1 MEGRSFAAH
10 DSRQLRYRFPFGAVT
25 EGERITLNIDC
36 GADVRNAKL
45 RIWTEGRERIEHG
58 VRTDAGFGFTFYAG
72 TSGLEWYYFLLDT
85 DEGGYILGS
94 DSPLGCGG
102 SRIFTHDPNSW
113 QITVYEREF
122 ETPKAAE
129 GATAY
134 QIFPD
139 RFNRIG
145 RGGLAR
151 TERREELGWTTVKH
165 EDWNEEVLWT
175 PLPGQKDYD
184 PCDFYGGDFEGIEA
198 KLDYLQSIGVTLI
211 YMNPVFEAQSNHRYN
226 TGDYH
231 RTDDMLG
238 GEEGLKKLIRAA
250 KARGI
255 SIMLD
260 GVFSHTGD
268 ESVYFNRKGN
278 YPGLGAYQGEGSA
291 YYDWYEFSRFPDKYG
306 CWWGFKS
313 LPEVNETN
321 RGYMAFV
328 AGVIDHYAKLG
339 IESWRLDV
347 ADELPDE
354 FIAFLRR
361 ELKARAK
368 DGILIGE
375 VWEDASTKQG
385 GCGRRKYTDGR
396 ELDGVMNYVFADAV
410 ISFLTGKQ
418 DAEALCLALTALR
431 QNYPK
436 PFYDSCLTM
445 LSSHDTVRLL
455 TVLAG
460 APDRRSVSREVQAHF
475 VPEESRLNTAKKL
488 MTLAQLIQLTHP
500 GIPCIYYGDEAG
512 MQGMADPFSRRTYPW
527 SREDAEIQGRF
538 TAIAS
543 ARKDSRAIRRGKCV
557 FAAKDKD
564 VFIIARY
571 YGDETAVSIVNRSG
585 EVKRVAVSAADFTQG
600 PDADGLKMPNSM
612 TDALTNRR
620 YESENGTINI
630 ELGPYCGAL
639 LK

>member
-94 DSPLGCGG
+94 ESPLGCGG

-255 SIMLD
+255 GIMLD

-375 VWEDASTKQG
+375 VWEDASCKEAYGEHRQYLMG
-385 GCGRRKYTDGR
+385 Q
-396 ELDGVMNYVFADAV
+396 ELDSTMNYPLRTAILD
-410 ISFLTGKQ
+410 FL
-418 DAEALCLALTALR
+418 LR
-431 QNYPK
+431 GDGAAFRRRLLELLEHTPRPCWDVMMN
-436 PFYDSCLTM
+436 L
-445 LSSHDTVRLL
+445 LSSHDVPRAITVLGGTPMEHRDRDWQRAHNTL
-455 TVLAG
+455 TVAQYYRGRQLFMLG
-460 APDRRSVSREVQAHF
+460 
-475 VPEESRLNTAKKL
+475 TL
-488 MTLAQLIQLTHP
+488 MTMTLP
-500 GIPCIYYGDEAG
+500 GMPCIYYGDEAG
-512 MQGMADPFSRRTYPW
+512 LVGYADPFNRGTYPW
-527 SREDAEIQGRF
+527 GREDTGLRECIRQMAGLRNGH
-538 TAIAS
+538 S
-543 ARKDSRAIRRGKCV
+543 ALSTGGLEPLACAAGMAAWRRKDENGSFVICVNPGDTPLPLPDAAKYGETVFTVGRAEERRLEGQSAVIRR
-557 FAAKDKD
+557 
-564 VFIIARY
+564 IR
-571 YGDETAVSIVNRSG
+571 
-585 EVKRVAVSAADFTQG
+585 
-600 PDADGLKMPNSM
+600 
-612 TDALTNRR
+612 
-620 YESENGTINI
+620 
-630 ELGPYCGAL
+630 
-639 LK
+639 

>member
-36 GADVRNAKL
+36 GGGVRNAKL

-151 TERREELGWTTVKH
+151 TGRREELGWTTVKH
-165 EDWNEEVLWT
+165 GDWNEEVLWT

-231 RTDDMLG
+231 RADDMLG

-250 KARGI
+250 RARGI
-255 SIMLD
+255 GIMLD

-278 YPGLGAYQGEGSA
+278 YPGLGAY
-291 YYDWYEFSRFPDKYG
+291 
-306 CWWGFKS
+306 
-313 LPEVNETN
+313 
-321 RGYMAFV
+321 
-328 AGVIDHYAKLG
+328 
-339 IESWRLDV
+339 
-347 ADELPDE
+347 
-354 FIAFLRR
+354 
-361 ELKARAK
+361 
-368 DGILIGE
+368 
-375 VWEDASTKQG
+375 
-385 GCGRRKYTDGR
+385 
-396 ELDGVMNYVFADAV
+396 
-410 ISFLTGKQ
+410 
-418 DAEALCLALTALR
+418 
-431 QNYPK
+431 
-436 PFYDSCLTM
+436 
-445 LSSHDTVRLL
+445 
-455 TVLAG
+455 
-460 APDRRSVSREVQAHF
+460 
-475 VPEESRLNTAKKL
+475 
-488 MTLAQLIQLTHP
+488 
-500 GIPCIYYGDEAG
+500 
-512 MQGMADPFSRRTYPW
+512 
-527 SREDAEIQGRF
+527 
-538 TAIAS
+538 
-543 ARKDSRAIRRGKCV
+543 
-557 FAAKDKD
+557 
-564 VFIIARY
+564 
-571 YGDETAVSIVNRSG
+571 
-585 EVKRVAVSAADFTQG
+585 
-600 PDADGLKMPNSM
+600 
-612 TDALTNRR
+612 
-620 YESENGTINI
+620 
-630 ELGPYCGAL
+630 
-639 LK
+639 

>member
-36 GADVRNAKL
+36 GAGVRNAKL

-151 TERREELGWTTVKH
+151 TGRREELGWTIVKH

-231 RTDDMLG
+231 RADDMLG
-238 GEEGLKKLIRAA
+238 GEEGLKKLICAA
-250 KARGI
+250 RARGI
-255 SIMLD
+255 GIMLD

-291 YYDWYEFSRFPDKYG
+291 Y
-306 CWWGFKS
+306 
-313 LPEVNETN
+313 
-321 RGYMAFV
+321 
-328 AGVIDHYAKLG
+328 
-339 IESWRLDV
+339 
-347 ADELPDE
+347 
-354 FIAFLRR
+354 
-361 ELKARAK
+361 
-368 DGILIGE
+368 
-375 VWEDASTKQG
+375 
-385 GCGRRKYTDGR
+385 
-396 ELDGVMNYVFADAV
+396 
-410 ISFLTGKQ
+410 
-418 DAEALCLALTALR
+418 
-431 QNYPK
+431 
-436 PFYDSCLTM
+436 
-445 LSSHDTVRLL
+445 
-455 TVLAG
+455 
-460 APDRRSVSREVQAHF
+460 
-475 VPEESRLNTAKKL
+475 
-488 MTLAQLIQLTHP
+488 
-500 GIPCIYYGDEAG
+500 
-512 MQGMADPFSRRTYPW
+512 
-527 SREDAEIQGRF
+527 
-538 TAIAS
+538 
-543 ARKDSRAIRRGKCV
+543 
-557 FAAKDKD
+557 
-564 VFIIARY
+564 
-571 YGDETAVSIVNRSG
+571 
-585 EVKRVAVSAADFTQG
+585 
-600 PDADGLKMPNSM
+600 
-612 TDALTNRR
+612 
-620 YESENGTINI
+620 
-630 ELGPYCGAL
+630 
-639 LK
+639 